1 MELSPASVP
10 MTYEEMTAYYH
21 RQLGKRASAAMTA
34 KARTGGW
41 IGCAPTGYRNV
52 RAGQERLIEID
63 PVLGPLVHEAFRLV
77 AHKRSSLQQVLTELT
92 PRGLVSRSGKPL
104 GASALAHII
113 ANPFYVGMIRYQGHF
128 YEGKHQALVTP
139 SLFDRAGR
147 SLRRRRR

>member
-1 MELSPASVP
+1 MQ
-10 MTYEEMTAYYH
+10 YEDATALYH
-21 RQLGKRASAAMTA
+21 RQLGRRASAAMTA
-34 KARTGGW
+34 KAKAGEW
-41 IGCAPTGYRNV
+41 VGCAPTGYRNV
-52 RAGQERLIEID
+52 RTEKETHVEID

-104 GASALAHII
+104 GVSALAHIMS
-113 ANPFYVGMIRYQGHF
+113 NPFYVGMIRYKGQL
-128 YEGKHQALVTP
+128 YEGKHQALVSP